1 MKSMDMQE
9 EIRELNLAYLM
20 LAQQM
25 VREDREEAMFRLGIS
40 AEVAELIE
48 GLSTS
53 QIARMAGTQMVLCR
67 FRFDDTTLLDM
78 LTGKGRDASTSAL
91 HAAIIAAG
99 QPVERLA

>member
-53 QIARMAGTQMVLCR
+53 QIARMAGQQMVLCR
-67 FRFDDTTLLDM
+67 FRFDDAALVGM
-78 LTGKGRDASTSAL
+78 LTGKGRDAATSSL
-91 HAAIIAAG
+91 HAAIVAAA
-99 QPVERLA
+99 QPVQNLA

>member
-1 MKSMDMQE
+1 MNSMDMQE

-40 AEVAELIE
+40 AEVAELME
-48 GLSTS
+48 GLSNS
-53 QIARMAGTQMVLCR
+53 QIARMAGTQMLLCR
-67 FRFDDTTLLDM
+67 FRFDDSALLDM
-78 LTGKGRDASTSAL
+78 LTGKGRDASTSAI